1 MFRDTR
7 RVRQLLAL
15 LILTSFTLITID
27 YRSGDDSP
35 LRPLRRAAGA
45 VFGPVERAV
54 STVVRPVGNALSTLG
69 DLGSLERE
77 VERLRAEQTRVQAEA
92 RQNEDLRRQLAEAQ
106 KLLKL
111 GQDGQFRLVAAR
123 VIGVAPSS
131 FEWTVMIDAGTRDGV
146 RKNMTVVNGDGL
158 VGRVLEASPYSS
170 QVLLAIDA
178 KSNVGARLA
187 HSGDGGLLRGNG
199 LGDMTLEVTN
209 PTAQIAVGHPIVT
222 AGSTFTAG
230 VPIGQVK
237 ATRSTPGALTRTVI
251 VTPYVRYTALDQ
263 VAVIVKVERRTPRDA
278 VVPARPSPTP
288 TTKPPK

>member
-1 MFRDTR
+1 MS
-7 RVRQLLAL
+7 A
-15 LILTSFTLITID
+15 
-27 YRSGDDSP
+27 
-35 LRPLRRAAGA
+35 
-45 VFGPVERAV
+45 
-54 STVVRPVGNALSTLG
+54 VVRPVGNALSSLG
-69 DLGSLERE
+69 DLGSLDDE
-77 VERLRAEQTRVQAEA
+77 VKRLRAEQARVQAEA

-131 FEWTVMIDAGTRDGV
+131 FEWTVTIDAGTRDGV
-146 RKNMTVVNGDGL
+146 RKDMTVVNGDGL

-170 QVLLAIDA
+170 LVLLAIDA

-187 HSGDGGLLRGNG
+187 HSGDAGLLRGNG
-199 LGDMTLEVTN
+199 LDDMTFEVTN
-209 PTAQIAVGHPIVT
+209 PTAQIALGQPIVT

-251 VTPYVRYTALDQ
+251 VTPYVRYTVLDQ
-263 VAVIVKVERRTPRDA
+263 VAVIVKVERQTPRD
-278 VVPARPSPTP
+278 VLVPAKPSPAATP
-288 TTKPPK
+288 TGPK